1 MHGGILQATVEQRA
15 QRAARFSAE
24 ASEAASRFAP
34 PLKTEAHPAK
44 FVAFSEDKREALIRA
59 ARARLAA
66 GEKLDAAQRATLRS
80 LGVGDDD
87 ALLATSKRSAVAAA
101 AAKRGKRGEAPP
113 QAAAP
118 PALSS
123 AEQRL
128 LASLASLL

>member
-1 MHGGILQATVEQRA
+1 MHGGVLQATVEQRA

-34 PLKTEAHPAK
+34 PLKTVAHPAT
-44 FVAFSEDKREALIRA
+44 FVAFSEDKREALIKA

-80 LGVGDDD
+80 LGVGEDD

-101 AAKRGKRGEAPP
+101 EKRGKRGEAPP